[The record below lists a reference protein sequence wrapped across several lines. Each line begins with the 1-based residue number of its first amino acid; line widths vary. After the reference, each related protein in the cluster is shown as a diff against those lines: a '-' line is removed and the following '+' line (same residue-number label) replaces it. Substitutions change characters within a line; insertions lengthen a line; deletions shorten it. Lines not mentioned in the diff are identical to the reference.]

1 LSAIPRTIGKVLGK
15 NKEIIKMLKSKDVV
29 LHYGEK
35 VLSNFIPQKA
45 IDNGRFFP
53 LIYPTKLPV
62 IKDIEK
68 KLEDA
73 LEKPVG
79 NQKPLSIL
87 IKENYAG
94 GDLSIIVDDHDR
106 PNIHTRLL
114 LPILVEKLT
123 VKYKISSEKIKVVI
137 ATGTHRPSTDEELKN
152 ILGVQMF
159 GKLNYVIHKCRENN
173 VEAGKIDGLT
183 VKINETVFNS
193 DIIIP
198 LTDVENHYFAGIAGG
213 PKALCPGIC
222 DMETITYEHL
232 KMFGECG
239 FAHNV
244 DLGSIEGNPVFETK
258 KKIVK
263 AVIETLKK
271 NKREVYT
278 ITTIIDT
285 DGDLVHLSGGE
296 TFESHLKAAEILK
309 NVWTVN
315 IKERADIV
323 VSGAGHW
330 GVNLYQMGKATHC
343 AYHAVKKGGIVL
355 NVAPCNQG
363 WGNEEFKNLMK
374 IGMGELNGY
383 PDKSEGIKKALVRV
397 INVVKKDFKIGKQK
411 PVDLFQILHFVGWGN
426 LHIIQDG
433 LIEEDY
439 EFLPFVFWGNK
450 SESVE
455 KRLKLWLEKYLG
467 NKTVA
472 VVDNPNFLIKSI

>member
-1 LSAIPRTIGKVLGK
+1 
-15 NKEIIKMLKSKDVV
+15 MLKSKDVV

-35 VLSNFIPQKA
+35 ILSDFIPQKV
-45 IDNGRFFP
+45 IDNGQFFP
-53 LIYPTKLPV
+53 LIYPEKLPV

-79 NQKPLSIL
+79 AQKPLSIL
-87 IKENYAG
+87 IKENYRG

-114 LPILVEKLT
+114 LPYLVDLLLT
-123 VKYKISSEKIKVVI
+123 TYHLPLTKIKVVI

-152 ILGVQMF
+152 ILGIQMF

-183 VKINETVFNS
+183 VKINGTVFNS

-213 PKALCPGIC
+213 PKAICPGIC

-244 DLGSIEGNPVFETK
+244 DLGSIDGNPVFETK

-278 ITTIIDT
+278 ITSIIDT

-296 TFESHLKAAEILK
+296 TFESHLRAAEILK

-323 VSGAGHW
+323 ISGASHW

-355 NVAPCNQG
+355 NVAPCEQG

-374 IGMGELNGY
+374 VGMNELNKTD
-383 PDKSEGIKKALVRV
+383 DKCSPRFQSGVSEANRIKQALVSV
-397 INVVKKDFKIGKQK
+397 INAVKKDFKIGRQK

-433 LIEEDY
+433 IPEEDFK
-439 EFLPFVFWGNK
+439 FLPFVFWGDK
-450 SESVE
+450 SEPVE
-455 KRLKLWLEKYLG
+455 KRLKSWLEKYLVG
-467 NKTVA
+467 KTVA
-472 VVDNPNFLIKSI
+472 VVDNPNFLIKPV

>member
-1 LSAIPRTIGKVLGK
+1 
-15 NKEIIKMLKSKDVV
+15 MLKSKDVA
-29 LHYGEK
+29 LHYGER

-45 IDNGRFFP
+45 IDSGQFLP
-53 LIYPTKLPV
+53 LVIPKKLPG
-62 IKDIEK
+62 IKNVEQG
-68 KLEDA
+68 LYDA

-79 NQKPLSIL
+79 SQKPLSAL
-87 IKENYAG
+87 VKENYRG

-114 LPILVEKLT
+114 LPILVENLT
-123 VKYKISSEKIKVVI
+123 VKYKIPSEKIKVVI
-137 ATGTHRPSTDEELKN
+137 ATGTHRPPTDEELKK

-159 GKLNYVIHKCRENN
+159 GKVNYIIHKCRENN

-183 VKINETVFNS
+183 VKINGTVFNS

-213 PKALCPGIC
+213 PKAICPGIC
-222 DMETITYEHL
+222 DMETITFEHL

-239 FAHNV
+239 FAQNV
-244 DLGSIEGNPVFETK
+244 DLGSIAGNPVFETK

-278 ITTIIDT
+278 ITSIIDT
-285 DGDLVHLSGGE
+285 VGDLVHLSGGE
-296 TFESHLKAAEILK
+296 TFESHLKTAEILK

-315 IKERADIV
+315 IKARADIV
-323 VSGAGHW
+323 ISGASHW
-330 GVNLYQMGKATHC
+330 GVNLYQMGKAPHC

-355 NVAPCNQG
+355 NVAPCNNG

-374 IGMGELNGY
+374 TGMDELNGC
-383 PDKSEGIKKALVRV
+383 PDKSEGIKKAVV
-397 INVVKKDFKIGKQK
+397 CVVNAVKKDFRIGKQK

-433 LIEEDY
+433 IPEEDY
-439 EFLPFVFWGNK
+439 GFLPFVFWGNK
-450 SESVE
+450 SDPVD
-455 KRLKLWLEKYLG
+455 KRLKSWLEKYLG
-467 NKTVA
+467 NKTIA
-472 VVDNPNFLIKSI
+472 VVDNPNFLIKPI

>member
-1 LSAIPRTIGKVLGK
+1 
-15 NKEIIKMLKSKDVV
+15 MLKSKDVV
-29 LHYGEK
+29 IHYGEK
-35 VLSNFIPQKA
+35 TLSNFIPQKA
-45 IDNGRFFP
+45 IDNGQFLP
-53 LIYPTKLPV
+53 LVLPKKLPV
-62 IKDIEK
+62 IKNVGQN
-68 KLEDA
+68 LSDA

-79 NQKPLSIL
+79 NQKPLSVL
-87 IKENYAG
+87 VKENYRG

-114 LPILVEKLT
+114 LPIVVEKLT

-137 ATGTHRPSTDEELKN
+137 ATGTHRPSTDDELKK

-232 KMFGECG
+232 KMFGDCG

-278 ITTIIDT
+278 ITSIIDT
-285 DGDLVHLSGGE
+285 DGDLVYLKGGE
-296 TFESHLKAAEILK
+296 TFESHLKAAEILR

-323 VSGAGHW
+323 MSGAGHW

-383 PDKSEGIKKALVRV
+383 SDKSEGIKKALVSV
-397 INVVKKDFKIGKQK
+397 INAVKKDFKIGKQK

-433 LIEEDY
+433 IIEEDY
-439 EFLPFVFWGNK
+439 EFLPFVFWGDK

-455 KRLKLWLEKYLG
+455 KRLKAWLEKYLG
-467 NKTVA
+467 NKMIS
-472 VVDNPNFLIKSI
+472 VVDNPNFLIKPL

>member
-1 LSAIPRTIGKVLGK
+1 
-15 NKEIIKMLKSKDVV
+15 MLKSKDVV

-35 VLSNFIPQKA
+35 TLSDFIPQKV
-45 IDNGRFFP
+45 IDNGQFLP
-53 LIYPTKLPV
+53 LVLPKKLPV

-79 NQKPLSIL
+79 DQKPLSIL

-94 GDLSIIVDDHDR
+94 GNLSIIVDDHDR

-114 LPILVEKLT
+114 LPILIEKLT
-123 VKYKISSEKIKVVI
+123 VKYKIPSEKIKVVI
-137 ATGTHRPSTDEELKN
+137 ATGTHRPSTDEELKK

-232 KMFGECG
+232 KMFGDCG

-278 ITTIIDT
+278 ITSIIDT
-285 DGDLVHLSGGE
+285 DGDLVYLKGGE

-323 VSGAGHW
+323 ISGAGHW

-383 PDKSEGIKKALVRV
+383 SDKSEGIKKALVSV
-397 INVVKKDFKIGKQK
+397 INAVKKDFKIGKQK

-433 LIEEDY
+433 IIEEDY
-439 EFLPFVFWGNK
+439 EFLPFVFCADK
-450 SESVE
+450 SQSVQ
-455 KRLKLWLEKYLG
+455 KGGKPRTKVYSVGVSMKKKQG
-467 NKTVA
+467 IGGRGMV
-472 VVDNPNFLIKSI
+472 

>member
-1 LSAIPRTIGKVLGK
+1 
-15 NKEIIKMLKSKDVV
+15 MLKSKDVV

-35 VLSNFIPQKA
+35 TLSDFIPQKV
-45 IDNGRFFP
+45 IDNGQFLP
-53 LIYPTKLPV
+53 LVVPKKLPV
-62 IKDIEK
+62 IKNVWQN
-68 KLEDA
+68 LFDA

-106 PNIHTRLL
+106 PNIHTRILLPVLVDLL
-114 LPILVEKLT
+114 LTTYHLPLT
-123 VKYKISSEKIKVVI
+123 KIKVVI

-152 ILGVQMF
+152 ILGGQMF
-159 GKLNYVIHKCRENN
+159 GRVNFVIHKCRENN

-193 DIIIP
+193 DIVIP

-213 PKALCPGIC
+213 PKALCPGVC
-222 DMETITYEHL
+222 DIDTITYEHL

-244 DLGSIEGNPVFETK
+244 DLGNIEGNPVFETK

-263 AVIETLKK
+263 AIIETLKK

-278 ITTIIDT
+278 ITSIIDT
-285 DGDLVHLSGGE
+285 AGDLVYLKGGE
-296 TFESHLKAAEILK
+296 TFESHLRAAKILK

-323 VSGAGHW
+323 ISGAGHW

-374 IGMGELNGY
+374 VGMGELNKY
-383 PDKSEGIKKALVRV
+383 DEKSEGIKKAMVRV

-433 LIEEDY
+433 IPEEDY
-439 EFLPFVFWGNK
+439 GFLPFVFWGN
-450 SESVE
+450 ESDPVE
-455 KRLKLWLEKYLG
+455 KRLKLWLEKHLG
-467 NKTVA
+467 DKTVA
-472 VVDNPNFLIKSI
+472 VVDNPNFLIKPC

>member
-1 LSAIPRTIGKVLGK
+1 
-15 NKEIIKMLKSKDVV
+15 MLKSKDVV
-29 LHYGEK
+29 LHYGETT
-35 VLSNFIPQKA
+35 LSNFIPQKV
-45 IDNGRFFP
+45 IDNGQFLP
-53 LIYPTKLPV
+53 LIYPEKLPV
-62 IKDIEK
+62 IKNVEQN
-68 KLEDA
+68 LSDA

-79 NQKPLSIL
+79 DQKPLSIL

-94 GDLSIIVDDHDR
+94 GNLSIIVDDHDR
-106 PNIHTRLL
+106 PNTHTRLL
-114 LPILVEKLT
+114 LPILIEKLT
-123 VKYKISSEKIKVVI
+123 VKYKIPSEKIKVVI
-137 ATGTHRPSTDEELKN
+137 ATGTHRPSTAEELKN

-213 PKALCPGIC
+213 PKALCPGVC
-222 DMETITYEHL
+222 DMKTITYEHL
-232 KMFGECG
+232 KMFGDCG

-244 DLGSIEGNPVFETK
+244 DLGSIDGNPVFETK

-278 ITTIIDT
+278 ITSIIDT
-285 DGDLVHLSGGE
+285 AGDLVYLKGGE
-296 TFESHLKAAEILK
+296 TFESHRKSAEILK

-323 VSGAGHW
+323 ISGAGHW

-374 IGMGELNGY
+374 VGMGELNGY

-397 INVVKKDFKIGKQK
+397 INAVKKDFKIGKQK
-411 PVDLFQILHFVGWGN
+411 PVDLFQILHYVGWGN

-433 LIEEDY
+433 IIEEDH

-450 SESVE
+450 SEPVE
-455 KRLKLWLEKYLG
+455 KRLELWLEKYLG
-467 NKTVA
+467 NKTIS